1 MNDVFGNYVVQ
12 KILEL
17 GNGEQ
22 RLALFQCAKNKITE
36 LSLHTY
42 GCRVIQKILEEFK
55 SNKQIQDEIISELK
69 QQTLKLIE
77 DQNGNHVIQKCFE
90 TIPSEKLKFIV
101 DVVINTI
108 NELAFHPYGCRVIQ
122 RILEHSSSDKTAPI
136 LKKLMGNVIKL
147 CECQYG
153 NYIMQHILEKG
164 PPHEKEILLDTVK
177 DNFIKLSLNKF
188 ASNVTE
194 KSVINSSPEFRKEL
208 VNLLLKDNPD
218 NTCGLMQLMNHAF
231 GNYVAQRL
239 FECGDD
245 NTRRRIY
252 NKIQAYDIN
261 DVKRNPYG
269 KHVLGFIEKNM
280 EQKGEN

>member
-17 GNGEQ
+17 GTTEQ
-22 RLALFQCAKNKITE
+22 RLALFQCAKKKITE

-55 SNKQIQDEIISELK
+55 NTPQVQDEIISELK
-69 QQTLKLIE
+69 TQTLKLIE

-90 TIPSEKLKFIV
+90 TISSDKLKFII

-122 RILEHSSSDKTAPI
+122 RILEHSTPERTTPI
-136 LKKLMGNVIKL
+136 LKKLMGNIVKL

-164 PPHEKEILLDTVK
+164 PPGEKEILLDTLK

-188 ASNVTE
+188 AINVTE
-194 KSVINSSPEFRKEL
+194 KSNQFWS
-208 VNLLLKDNPD
+208 
-218 NTCGLMQLMNHAF
+218 
-231 GNYVAQRL
+231 
-239 FECGDD
+239 
-245 NTRRRIY
+245 
-252 NKIQAYDIN
+252 
-261 DVKRNPYG
+261 
-269 KHVLGFIEKNM
+269 
-280 EQKGEN
+280 